1 MLIATD
7 IKNSDYDLLFSFF
20 LFSSLLGY
28 VGRKG
33 LCVVVVVVVVVG
45 GWLVVFLLLLQI

>member
-33 LCVVVVVVVVVG
+33 LCVVVVVVVVG

>member
-33 LCVVVVVVVVVG
+33 LCVVVVVGG